1 MWGEI
6 LAIGGIS
13 WCFFYTA
20 ARLQRSFTD
29 VVEDPDDNVGVYD
42 YCEARQFTQALI
54 EAARNR
60 MDEARERHPH
70 LWDENAILR
79 RKWEAMGKDRHSDER
94 CPHDPF
100 PLL

>member
-6 LAIGGIS
+6 LAIGGILWWIFS
-13 WCFFYTA
+13 
-20 ARLQRSFTD
+20 SFTD
-29 VVEDPDDNVGVYD
+29 VVEDPDDY
-42 YCEARQFTQALI
+42 EMTPALI

-60 MDEARERHPH
+60 MDEVRERHPH
-70 LWDENAILR
+70 LWDANAILR

-94 CPHDPF
+94 CRHDPF